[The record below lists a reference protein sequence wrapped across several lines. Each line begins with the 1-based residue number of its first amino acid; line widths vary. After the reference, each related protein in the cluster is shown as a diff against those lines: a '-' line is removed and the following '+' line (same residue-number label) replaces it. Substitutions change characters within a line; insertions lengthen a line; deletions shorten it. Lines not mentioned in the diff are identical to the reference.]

1 MNQLVGIGTFELK
14 EEVSEN
20 DLMLLPT
27 QDLVKYENEP
37 VVCEAAAPRRFSVPL
52 SDSDLQER
60 ILKAIPKKT
69 RNNNKWALGVWVAW
83 TLERNLYQE
92 TITDGGNAIPSDPNL
107 LSNEL
112 LNYWMAHFIQECRRV
127 DTSPYPP
134 NSLVQLASGIQR
146 YLRTDCNRN
155 DVSLFEKDSS
165 TFAFFRKCLDSR
177 MKELTNNG
185 IGTNVKRADP
195 ILTTDEEAMWD
206 SGVFNCNTSNG
217 LTNIVFFYNCK
228 LFGFRALDEHKQLDA
243 SQFRISVDTIG
254 NKLLH
259 YTGRL
264 CKNVQG
270 GLNNRNVDVK
280 RITQKSDPTNP
291 RCLVTIYEKYL
302 SLIPREG
309 RFYRKPLPHKAND
322 GSIRFSVQPIGINTL
337 SSKMKE
343 LFKAAGISTTDRN
356 ITNHSGKVTCCTTLF
371 QCRISDS
378 TVKSRSGHRST
389 APTHINA
396 R

>member
-146 YLRTDCNRN
+146 
-155 DVSLFEKDSS
+155 
-165 TFAFFRKCLDSR
+165 KCLDSR

-206 SGVFNCNTSNG
+206 SGVFN
-217 LTNIVFFYNCK
+217 Y
-228 LFGFRALDEHKQLDA
+228 EHKQLDA

-371 QCRISDS
+371 NAGFSDS

-389 APTHINA
+389 AVDTYKRPLETLQDNVSKAKTLSKKMTCPLPKVTSTVSKTKKTIIVP
-396 R
+396 

>member
-206 SGVFNCNTSNG
+206 SGVFNCYTSNG

-228 LFGFRALDEHKQLDA
+228 LFTMVLFALA
-243 SQFRISVDTIG
+243 SS
-254 NKLLH
+254 
-259 YTGRL
+259 RL
-264 CKNVQG
+264 V
-270 GLNNRNVDVK
+270 L
-280 RITQKSDPTNP
+280 TH
-291 RCLVTIYEKYL
+291 CLAK
-302 SLIPREG
+302 
-309 RFYRKPLPHKAND
+309 
-322 GSIRFSVQPIGINTL
+322 
-337 SSKMKE
+337 
-343 LFKAAGISTTDRN
+343 
-356 ITNHSGKVTCCTTLF
+356 
-371 QCRISDS
+371 
-378 TVKSRSGHRST
+378 
-389 APTHINA
+389 
-396 R
+396 